1 MSTTQ
6 NTPQDQLELREHVSK
21 KPVYLAGGVLGGFA
35 ALSVGLLGGYALSQ
49 DDPESVVVDQVA
61 DTETEQADEAD
72 RNTTVTVTEHRETV
86 TVPDTPEGDEFE
98 PTEGGSDEDRTEP
111 TDPNHRTPH
120 PGRAG
125 ATPHDTTTDMTAPQG
140 GTSSDSLATVPDAG
154 ASGAG
159 GSAGTGY
166 GAPGELYVIQWGD
179 TLSML
184 ALQRGTT
191 VDKLVQAN
199 GIVNPDLIYA
209 GNTLVIPAS

>member
-1 MSTTQ
+1 MSGMQ

-49 DDPESVVVDQVA
+49 EDPESVVVNQVA
-61 DTETEQADEAD
+61 DTETEQADQ
-72 RNTTVTVTEHRETV
+72 NTTVTVTEHRETV
-86 TVPDTPEGDEFE
+86 TVPDTPEGDSES
-98 PTEGGSDEDRTEP
+98 TGGQSDTTSTEP

-125 ATPHDTTTDMTAPQG
+125 ATPQDNTMDMTSPGAG
-140 GTSSDSLATVPDAG
+140 ESTDSLTTVPEVENSPGVDNG
-154 ASGAG
+154 V
-159 GSAGTGY
+159 
-166 GAPGELYVIQWGD
+166 PGELYVIQWGD

-191 VDKLVQAN
+191 VEKLVAAN